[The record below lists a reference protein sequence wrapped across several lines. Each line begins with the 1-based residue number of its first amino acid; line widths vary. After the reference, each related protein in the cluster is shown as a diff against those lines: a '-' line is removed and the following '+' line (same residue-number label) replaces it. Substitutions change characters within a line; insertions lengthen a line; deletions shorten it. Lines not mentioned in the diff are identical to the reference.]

1 MKNNYYFL
9 FDMDGTVLFTDKLN
23 NESYNYALKKYNF
36 PIIQTQK
43 RITRKLIKKCYS
55 YLEDKEL
62 TNIIQLKQNYF
73 INNIK
78 KAERNEPLFSILQSL
93 EKNKCILWTSADK
106 KRAKAM
112 IMEFNLS
119 LFFSKKIIS
128 EKKYISEDIKNICA
142 ELSCKDSQL
151 LVFENDPIIV
161 NKLKKI
167 NVSCFLF
174 IHH

>member
-1 MKNNYYFL
+1 
-9 FDMDGTVLFTDKLN
+9 MDGTVLFTDKLN

-93 EKNKCILWTSADK
+93 EKK
-106 KRAKAM
+106 
-112 IMEFNLS
+112 
-119 LFFSKKIIS
+119 
-128 EKKYISEDIKNICA
+128 
-142 ELSCKDSQL
+142 
-151 LVFENDPIIV
+151 
-161 NKLKKI
+161 
-167 NVSCFLF
+167 
-174 IHH
+174 